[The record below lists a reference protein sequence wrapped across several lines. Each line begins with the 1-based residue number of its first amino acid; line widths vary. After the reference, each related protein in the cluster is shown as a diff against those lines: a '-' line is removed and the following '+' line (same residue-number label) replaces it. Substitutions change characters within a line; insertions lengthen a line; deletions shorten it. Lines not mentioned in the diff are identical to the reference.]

1 VQDTKPSKSALKR
14 EDQALKVLAEKLVS
28 LGSGDLDRLPLDEN
42 LRDAI
47 DVASRIRAHG
57 ALRRQRQLIG
67 KLLRQSDAEAIGRA
81 LAELGQDG
89 AAEKRRF
96 KRAELWRDRILAEGE
111 AALDDCVAATGADAS
126 VLRDLIKRIRGS
138 RSEKTEKTAR
148 RELFRVVR
156 DALEQRS
163 FDRKIDGKVDGQQAE
178 QQQEEA

>member
-1 VQDTKPSKSALKR
+1 MQDTKPSKSALKR
-14 EDQALKVLAEKLVS
+14 EDQALKALAEKLVS
-28 LGSGDLDRLPLDEN
+28 LGSGELDRLPLGEG

-67 KLLRQSDAEAIGRA
+67 KLLRQSEAEAIHQA
-81 LAELGQDG
+81 LAELGQDS
-89 AAEKRRF
+89 AMEKRRF
-96 KRAELWRDRILAEGE
+96 KRAEQWRDRLLAEGG

-126 VLRDLIKRIRGS
+126 ILRDLLRRIRGS

-156 DALEQRS
+156 VALERQRLEGRS
-163 FDRKIDGKVDGQQAE
+163 AE